1 MLLLP
6 WAICLAFLSLSYLI
20 CQTEI
25 IIIALRIE
33 NNCTCSL
40 NIAPSISSLSFPAL
54 FSFPHL
60 SFPFPVFPSLV
71 ALSLSLVVAAVPK
84 ASLASTWNKMVA
96 AFFITKGI
104 LNINFT
110 TKWILNINSLQDLD
124 LGKSAI

>member
-33 NNCTCSL
+33 RNCTCSL
-40 NIAPSISSLSFPAL
+40 NIAPGISSLSFPAL

-71 ALSLSLVVAAVPK
+71 ALSPAAVPK
-84 ASLASTWNKMVA
+84 ASLASKWNKMVA

-110 TKWILNINSLQDLD
+110 TNWILTINSLQDLD
-124 LGKSAI
+124 LGESAI